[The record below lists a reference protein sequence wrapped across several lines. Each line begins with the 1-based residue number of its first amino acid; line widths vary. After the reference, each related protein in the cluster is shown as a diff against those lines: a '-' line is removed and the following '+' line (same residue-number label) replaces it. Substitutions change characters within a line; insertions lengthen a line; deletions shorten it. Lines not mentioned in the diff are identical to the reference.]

1 MAIRMYEYSVEL
13 FICELRWVCLLW
25 RGEQLA
31 RLSFYHASE
40 KSAMKTVASEAEIA
54 FSRKRRQSTLS
65 RHITRYAAGNRVS
78 FCDIQTSAAGTI
90 FQNKVLG
97 CCQQIPYGC
106 TMTYG
111 EVAMKVGHPGAARAV
126 GNVMRN
132 NPCPLVIPCHRV
144 LGSNGK
150 LTGFSA
156 GSGLEL
162 KLQLLR
168 MEGINRKFV
177 F

>member
-1 MAIRMYEYSVEL
+1 M
-13 FICELRWVCLLW
+13 
-25 RGEQLA
+25 A
-31 RLSFYHASE
+31 RLSFYHATSD
-40 KSAMKTVASEAEIA
+40 SALKKVASQEELA
-54 FSRKRRQSTLS
+54 FSRKRRQTTL
-65 RHITRYAAGNRVS
+65 RRDITRYAAGGRVS

-90 FQNKVLG
+90 FQKKVLG

-111 EVAMKVGHPGAARAV
+111 EVAMKVGHPAAARAV

-144 LGSNGK
+144 LGTNGK
-150 LTGFSA
+150 LTGFSV
-156 GSGLEL
+156 GGGLEL
-162 KLQLLR
+162 KQRLLR
-168 MEGINRKFV
+168 MEGINLKFV